1 MGVGRWPCFQQ
12 FLVNK
17 KEHLLTEALAAITIK
32 MIRTLLPCLLVLSI
46 FVLASGFD
54 TNPEQDV
61 ESSQVL
67 KETEEEYVLRKR
79 REALPKKESKPKA
92 DKNREKLSKK
102 GKGKGRTGKKGKG
115 KGRTGK
121 KGKGIGRKGKK
132 GKLSEKGKGRGQTGK
147 KGKGKGRTG
156 KKSKGQRSHR
166 QKKQRAKVAQ

>member
-61 ESSQVL
+61 ESTQVL

-92 DKNREKLSKK
+92 DKNKEKLSKKGKGKGRTGKKGKEKDHKGKKGKLSEK

-121 KGKGIGRKGKK
+121 KGKGKGRKDMENGKGKK
-132 GKLSEKGKGRGQTGK
+132 GKKNKTGGKR
-147 KGKGKGRTG
+147 
-156 KKSKGQRSHR
+156 
-166 QKKQRAKVAQ
+166 

>member
-61 ESSQVL
+61 ESTQVL

-92 DKNREKLSKK
+92 DKNKEKLSKK

-121 KGKGIGRKGKK
+121 KGKGIGQKGKKGKGKDRKGKK
-132 GKLSEKGKGRGQTGK
+132 GKLSEKGKGRGRTGK

-156 KKSKGQRSHR
+156 KK
-166 QKKQRAKVAQ
+166 

>member
-17 KEHLLTEALAAITIK
+17 KEHLLTEALAANTIK

-79 REALPKKESKPKA
+79 REALPKKASQRPTRIKKNYLRKERGKAARAKKERGKVVQAKKERGKIAKPKRGNYLR
-92 DKNREKLSKK
+92 KEKREVKQAKK
-102 GKGKGRTGKKGKG
+102 ERAKVAQ
-115 KGRTGK
+115 
-121 KGKGIGRKGKK
+121 
-132 GKLSEKGKGRGQTGK
+132 E
-147 KGKGKGRTG
+147 
-156 KKSKGQRSHR
+156 
-166 QKKQRAKVAQ
+166 KKQRAKGAQAKKQRGKIEKT